1 MNGDTDEAVWSAAY
15 PETQRGAIR
24 RPVARG
30 SQDACLVH
38 IYPSGPGMGL
48 RYALGEHVVL
58 IGRGED
64 CPVQIQDNSVSRRH
78 ARIEQGPDGYYVYD
92 LRSTK
97 AVAEEVLKAGGKPI
111 RGRVG
116 HVFLKQSMADQNAC
130 FGGELSGHF
139 YFKDNY
145 NADSGAIAMCTV
157 LTMLAQAMGKG
168 KAMSQLI
175 NPIARYAQSGDAFVV
190 RATPKFELL
199 NSSSLGET
207 SMSSIAPS
215 NGELFIRTYKSLWC
229 ITDKTSRAKTANR

>member
-1 MNGDTDEAVWSAAY
+1 MNSDTGEMVESAY

-92 LRSTK
+92 LRSTNGTFVNDK
-97 AVAEEVLKAGGKPI
+97 PVATAQLQDGDYLRVGNCIYRFLAGGNVESEYHEEIYRLTIIDGLTSIHNQRYLLEFLDRELARSARHQRPLALIMFDIDWFKTI
-111 RGRVG
+111 NDDLG
-116 HVFLKQSMADQNAC
+116 HL
-130 FGGELSGHF
+130 GGDFTLRELAG
-139 YFKDNY
+139 
-145 NADSGAIAMCTV
+145 
-157 LTMLAQAMGKG
+157 
-168 KAMSQLI
+168 
-175 NPIARYAQSGDAFVV
+175 VV
-190 RATPKFELL
+190 K
-199 NSSSLGET
+199 
-207 SMSSIAPS
+207 
-215 NGELFIRTYKSLWC
+215 
-229 ITDKTSRAKTANR
+229 